1 MAELMLPPLIYSF
14 LQLTCE
20 RIELFELILTG
31 VQEVLC
37 TKLALKGKT
46 CRLTN
51 TVSPGLSQSFLVM
64 CDLSCFSPAG
74 RLNRK
79 HVLLLPA
86 SSASFSFGAAVLYSW
101 L

>member
-1 MAELMLPPLIYSF
+1 MLPPLIYSF

-46 CRLTN
+46 C
-51 TVSPGLSQSFLVM
+51 
-64 CDLSCFSPAG
+64 
-74 RLNRK
+74 
-79 HVLLLPA
+79 
-86 SSASFSFGAAVLYSW
+86 
-101 L
+101 